1 MAISPHIEYLRIQYG
16 QDTDACDE
24 TRNSVQTLDIECINA
39 GGGHYLVIETERWAI
54 DETDIEGFS
63 QRLRD
68 VLAMARKA

>member
-1 MAISPHIEYLRIQYG
+1 MALEANIESVRVEYS
-16 QDTDACDE
+16 QDQDSCAGSRDPL
-24 TRNSVQTLDIECINA
+24 QLLDIECINA

-54 DETDIEGFS
+54 DETDIDGFA